1 MDFNESLDPDKW
13 ICKWYI
19 KRPFKFG
26 IERTS
31 NLQLRNIHSV
41 AQRSLWIIKEE
52 ATNRKIIHHIIKHD
66 KKLLNWSL
74 KWAI

>member
-1 MDFNESLDPDKW
+1 M
-13 ICKWYI
+13 
-19 KRPFKFG
+19 
-26 IERTS
+26 
-31 NLQLRNIHSV
+31 

-52 ATNRKIIHHIIKHD
+52 MTNRKGIIHHIIKHD